1 MVYEFYI
8 ISKLKGVKVSGEKKV
23 LTEILFHETNSRKQA
38 LKVSTDIKFL
48 CQILFTNFF
57 KFFLLKKYLSEH
69 FGVPRYF

>member
-1 MVYEFYI
+1 MVDEFYI

-57 KFFLLKKYLSEH
+57 
-69 FGVPRYF
+69 